1 MRYILLGLV
10 IMNSSFAQVDVKKVL
25 TKMDRLYRSKTSH
38 SVMMMSVIHPEWH
51 RQMKLKAITQ
61 GLEKSFITI
70 LSPAKDKGISTL
82 KIDNEMW
89 NYFPK
94 INKVIK
100 VPPSM
105 MMGSWMGSDF
115 TNDDLV
121 KENTYLD
128 DHFYKLI
135 TDNDKIYEIELTPK
149 RETVSVWGKVI
160 LTIEKKRLIPLK
172 ESFFDEKNQLV
183 RQLTFDKVKKVGS
196 KEIPFRLTLIPVKKK
211 GQKTVV
217 EYLEISFDQK
227 IAPGTFSRNNLQ
239 KRR

>member
-1 MRYILLGLV
+1 MLL
-10 IMNSSFAQVDVKKVL
+10 MSFNCYAQVNVDL
-25 TKMDRLYRSKTSH
+25 ILEKMDSLYRSKSSKAKIKMSIYH
-38 SVMMMSVIHPEWH
+38 PDWSREMVMDVWT
-51 RQMKLKAITQ
+51 K

-82 KIDNEMW
+82 KIENEMW

-121 KENTYLD
+121 KENTYLE
-128 DHFYKLI
+128 DHNYKLI
-135 TDNDKIYEIELTPK
+135 TNSNDLYEIELTPK
-149 RETVSVWGKVI
+149 KETVSVWGKVI
-160 LTIEKKRLIPLK
+160 LTIEKKRLIPIK
-172 ESFFDEKNQLV
+172 ESFYDEKKELI
-183 RQLTFDKVKKVGS
+183 RELFFDNVKKIGS
-196 KEIPFRLTLIPVKKK
+196 RNIPLRLTLIPLKKV
-211 GQKTVV
+211 GQKTIV
-217 EYLEISFDQK
+217 EYDEIIFDIK
-227 IAPGTFSRNNLQ
+227 VPIETFSRKNLQ